1 VTGLAERSRST
12 LLNLDADVEQSYL
25 AAERVTADWAK
36 SFYFASRFLPVE
48 KKRGIFALYDFCRH
62 ADNLVDDRGDRS
74 IALVRGDIAALDAD
88 IRAIHAGRAPQDPR
102 WLALQHTLEHYPI
115 PLEPLTDLLDGVAMD
130 LEPVELKDFAELQH
144 YCNLVAGGVGLMIG
158 PILGATPEPFR
169 ESGVRL
175 GVAMQLANVLRDVG
189 EDLANGRVYLPA
201 EELAR
206 FGLSRADLERREVTP
221 EFRRFMEW
229 QVARA
234 RRYFDEGSRV
244 VPLFPNDGSRL
255 TVRLLQQTYAGILDV
270 IEQNGYDVF
279 RRRAYTTTRRKL
291 MILGRALW
299 TERQFLM
306 GTPRA
311 RTA

>member
-1 VTGLAERSRST
+1 MPPAQ
-12 LLNLDADVEQSYL
+12 LDAAVELSYL
-25 AAERVTADWAK
+25 AAERVTAEWAK

-48 KKRGIFALYDFCRH
+48 KKRGIFALYDYCRH

-74 IALVRGDIAALDAD
+74 IALVRQDIAALEAD
-88 IRAIHAGRAPQDPR
+88 IRAIHAGRMPRDPR
-102 WLALQHTLEHYPI
+102 WLALRHTLQSYPI
-115 PLEPLTDLLDGVAMD
+115 PLEPLTALLKGVAMD
-130 LEPVELKDFAELQH
+130 LEPVELQTLPELLH
-144 YCNLVAGGVGLMIG
+144 YCDLVAGGVGLMIG

-169 ESGVRL
+169 EIGVRL
-175 GVAMQLANVLRDVG
+175 GIAMQLANVLRDVG
-189 EDLANGRVYLPA
+189 EDLSNGRVYLPA
-201 EELAR
+201 EELAQ

-221 EFRRFMEW
+221 QFRRFMEW
-229 QVARA
+229 QVDRA
-234 RRYFDEGSRV
+234 RRYFTDGGRV

-279 RRRAYTTTRRKL
+279 HRRAYTTTRRKL

-306 GTPRA
+306 GTTRAGA